1 MITFINE
8 LGYGSVTIDGS
19 TLLVSVI
26 IGLCVTIAF
35 YVLRSIGIFVL
46 AKRAGIN
53 NKFLAFI
60 PFVWIYLAC
69 KLIGNAQIFGKSFSS
84 LALFLCIIFS
94 VAGFLQFAYDFLLYF
109 PIAGN
114 LFYGREIFMV
124 ADDELAKTLGYT
136 QTLARGIYGGAD
148 FVNPYKSG
156 TMIVYNI
163 LNVSSYFLSVLNIA
177 SLVIG
182 ISVYFNLFRK
192 YWPQHYMLFG
202 ILSIFGLAAPFVF
215 AIRNK
220 QPINFND
227 YLRSRYGVYG
237 GHYGNPYGGGYGNPY
252 NNGGYNQDYRTQQT
266 PPKSPFE
273 EFAGKG
279 EKDPGNPF
287 EEFDDKK

>member
-8 LGYGSVTIDGS
+8 NGFAFSVQLS
-19 TLLVSVI
+19 SLLAPII

-53 NKFLAFI
+53 KRFLAFI

-69 KLIGNAQIFGKSFSS
+69 KLIGNAQIFGRTFSQ
-84 LALFLCIIFS
+84 LAVLFCVIFS
-94 VAGFLQFAYDFLLYF
+94 VAGYLQFIFDFLLYF

-114 LFYGREIFMV
+114 LLYGREIFII
-124 ADDELAKTLGYT
+124 AREELASGYT
-136 QTLARGIYGGAD
+136 PTLAQGIYGGAD
-148 FVNPYKSG
+148 FVNPYKEALY
-156 TMIVYNI
+156 TIYNI

-182 ISVYFNLFRK
+182 ISVYFNLFK
-192 YWPQHYMLFG
+192 NYWPQHYMLFG
-202 ILSIFGLAAPFVF
+202 ILSIFGLSAPFVF

-220 QPINFND
+220 KPINFND

-237 GHYGNPYGGGYGNPY
+237 GHYGNPYGGYSGGNPY
-252 NNGGYNQDYRTQQT
+252 GNGYNQGGYRPEQT

-287 EEFDDKK
+287 EEFDNKK

>member
-8 LGYGSVTIDGS
+8 NGFAFSVQLS
-19 TLLVSVI
+19 SLLAPI
-26 IGLCVTIAF
+26 IIVLCVTIAF

-53 NKFLAFI
+53 KRFLAFI

-69 KLIGNAQIFGKSFSS
+69 KLIGNAQIFGRTFSQ
-84 LALFLCIIFS
+84 LAVLFCVIFS
-94 VAGFLQFAYDFLLYF
+94 VAGYLQFIFDFLLYF

-114 LFYGREIFMV
+114 LLYGREIFII
-124 ADDELAKTLGYT
+124 ASEELASGYT
-136 QTLARGIYGGAD
+136 PTLAQGIYGGAD
-148 FVNPYKSG
+148 FVNPYKG
-156 TMIVYNI
+156 ALYTIYQI

-182 ISVYFNLFRK
+182 ISVYFNLFK
-192 YWPQHYMLFG
+192 NYWPQHYMLFG
-202 ILSIFGLAAPFVF
+202 ILSIFGLSAPFVF

-220 QPINFND
+220 QPVNFND

-237 GHYGNPYGGGYGNPY
+237 GHYGNPYGGYSGGNPY
-252 NNGGYNQDYRTQQT
+252 GNGYNQGGYNQGQT

-273 EFAGKG
+273 EFAGKC

-287 EEFDDKK
+287 EEFDNKK

>member
-8 LGYGSVTIDGS
+8 NGFAFSIPLS
-19 TLLVSVI
+19 TLLVPAI
-26 IGLCVTIAF
+26 IGLCVAIAF

-46 AKRAGIN
+46 AKRAGL
-53 NKFLAFI
+53 NKRFLAFI

-69 KLIGNAQIFGKSFSS
+69 KLIGNAQIFGKSFGS
-84 LALFLCIIFS
+84 LAVLFCVIFS
-94 VAGFLQFAYDFLLYF
+94 VAGYLQFIFDFLLYF
-109 PIAGN
+109 PVVGN
-114 LFYGREIFMV
+114 LLYGREIFII
-124 ADDELAKTLGYT
+124 ASEELASGYT
-136 QTLARGIYGGAD
+136 PTLAQGIYGGAE
-148 FVNPYKSG
+148 FVNPYRDAIS
-156 TMIVYNI
+156 TIYQI
-163 LNVSSYFLSVLNIA
+163 LNISSYFLSVLNLA

-182 ISVYFNLFRK
+182 ISTYFNLFKK

-202 ILSIFGLAAPFVF
+202 ILSVFGLAAPFVF

-220 QPINFND
+220 QPVNFND
-227 YLRSRYGVYG
+227 YLRSRYGAYG

-252 NNGGYNQDYRTQQT
+252 NNGGYNQSYRAQQT

-287 EEFDDKK
+287 EDFEDKK